1 MLSQE
6 AREGNSRVGFEILD
20 LSSGN
25 RGWLSH
31 ISQKKGPRV
40 GKYRVN
46 IEGLESIGSKAIL
59 EAIKST
65 DVVAIDEIGPMEL
78 FSSAFRDTVR
88 QALASNKLVLVVVH
102 WKDQNQLALEVK
114 ERKDAEI
121 YIVSEENREQLPN
134 VVTSKALQFLER
146 CL

>member
-1 MLSQE
+1 
-6 AREGNSRVGFEILD
+6 
-20 LSSGN
+20 
-25 RGWLSH
+25 
-31 ISQKKGPRV
+31 V

-146 CL
+146 RL